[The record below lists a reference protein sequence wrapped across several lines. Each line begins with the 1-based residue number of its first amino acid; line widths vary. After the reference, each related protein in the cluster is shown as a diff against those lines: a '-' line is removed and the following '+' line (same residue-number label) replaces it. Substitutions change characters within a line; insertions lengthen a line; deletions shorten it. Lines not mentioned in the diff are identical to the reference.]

1 MGHQSSL
8 NHSPGSTRIQFESAR
23 TAAGVGGGL
32 LWLGFFRGVRVVG
45 GGGFGRFVVFLAPW
59 RAWAVCRLAIKAAVS
74 PRAVSGLI

>member
-8 NHSPGSTRIQFESAR
+8 NNSPGSTRIQFEAAR

-32 LWLGFFRGVRVVG
+32 LWLGFFRGVRVVD
-45 GGGFGRFVVFLAPW
+45 GGFGRSVVFLALL

-74 PRAVSGLI
+74 PRIVSGLI

>member
-8 NHSPGSTRIQFESAR
+8 NNSPGSTRIQFEAAR

-32 LWLGFFRGVRVVG
+32 LWLGSFRGVRVVVSAD
-45 GGGFGRFVVFLAPW
+45 FGRFLVFLALL

-74 PRAVSGLI
+74 PRTVSGLI

>member
-8 NHSPGSTRIQFESAR
+8 NNSPGSTRIQFEAAR

-45 GGGFGRFVVFLAPW
+45 VDSGRFLVFLALL
-59 RAWAVCRLAIKAAVS
+59 RAWAVYRLAIKAAVS
-74 PRAVSGLI
+74 PRTVSGLI

>member
-8 NHSPGSTRIQFESAR
+8 NNSPSSTRIEFEAAR

-45 GGGFGRFVVFLAPW
+45 CGDFGRFLVLLALL
-59 RAWAVCRLAIKAAVS
+59 RAWAVCRLAIKASVS
-74 PRAVSGLI
+74 PRTVSGLI